1 MTHRRIAMTGPY
13 AAAVYGL
20 DGFKD
25 IDWPQLWCAPIG
37 GQSGE
42 RVVRTRR
49 WDTPV
54 EVADVQLCPIETVVR
69 HLNAVPLDLIRAS
82 DGLAPLDR
90 IELAVEHALRDGAN
104 VRAAR
109 GGAPGDKML
118 HAVLQRRGNVVPTE
132 SYAETRA
139 VQLLRTWGVVP
150 WRQIPIFRQG
160 RIEFRADF
168 MIPFKWQRRPETI
181 RASMGVLVEVDS
193 REFHEGQFER
203 DHRRGAVYNGLGYH
217 WITVTPNQIE
227 HEPALV
233 RRSLGG
239 ALTRAGSD
247 LLPSIDSR
255 VKAQRPARKGA
266 KAVASPRQ

>member
-37 GQSGE
+37 GESGE

-49 WDTPV
+49 WETPV
-54 EVADVQLCPIETVVR
+54 EVADVRLCPIETVVR
-69 HLNAVPLDLIRAS
+69 HLNAVPLDLVRAA

-109 GGAPGDKML
+109 GRAPGDQML
-118 HAVLQRRGNVVPTE
+118 HEVLQRRGNVVPTE

-139 VQLLRTWGVVP
+139 VQLLRTWDLVP
-150 WRQIPIFRQG
+150 WRQIPILRRG
-160 RIEFRADF
+160 RIDFRADF
-168 MIPFKWQRRPETI
+168 MIPFRQQRRPETI
-181 RASMGVLVEVDS
+181 RASMGLLVEVDS
-193 REFHEGQFER
+193 RQFHEGQFER
-203 DHRRGAVYNGLGYH
+203 DHRRGAVYNELGYH

-227 HEPALV
+227 HEPGLV
-233 RRSLGG
+233 RRSLAG
-239 ALTRAGSD
+239 ALQRAGCD
-247 LLPSIDSR
+247 LLAPADSR
-255 VKAQRPARKGA
+255 ERSQGFAHKGSM
-266 KAVASPRQ
+266 AVTKSG

>member
-25 IDWPQLWCAPIG
+25 IDWPELWCAPIG
-37 GQSGE
+37 GESGD
-42 RVVRTRR
+42 RIVRTRR

-54 EVADVQLCPIETVVR
+54 EVADVRLCPIETVLR
-69 HLNAVPLDLIRAS
+69 HLNAIPLDLLRPT
-82 DGLAPLDR
+82 DRLAPLDR
-90 IELAVEHALRDGAN
+90 VELAVEHALRDGVK

-109 GGAPGDKML
+109 GGGPGDRML
-118 HAVLQRRGNVVPTE
+118 HEVLRRRGNVVPTE
-132 SYAETRA
+132 SYAETRT

-150 WRQIPIFRQG
+150 WRQIPILRRG

-168 MIPFKWQRRPETI
+168 MIPFRQQRRPETI
-181 RASMGVLVEVDS
+181 RASMGILVEVDS

-203 DHRRGAVYNGLGYH
+203 DHRRGAVYNELGYH

-227 HEPALV
+227 QEPDLV
-233 RRSLGG
+233 RRSLAG

-247 LLPSIDSR
+247 RLPAADSR
-255 VKAQRPARKGA
+255 VKSRRPAHNAPG
-266 KAVASPRQ
+266 AVA

>member
-37 GQSGE
+37 GESGE

-49 WDTPV
+49 WETPV

-69 HLNAVPLDLIRAS
+69 HLNAIPLDLVRPA
-82 DGLAPLDR
+82 DR
-90 IELAVEHALRDGAN
+90 IAPIDRVELAVEHALRDG
-104 VRAAR
+104 VKVCAAR
-109 GGAPGDKML
+109 GRGSGDKML
-118 HAVLQRRGNVVPTE
+118 HAVLERRGNVVPTE

-139 VQLLRTWGVVP
+139 VQLLRTWEVVP
-150 WRQIPIFRQG
+150 WRQIPIVRKG

-168 MIPFKWQRRPETI
+168 MIPFARQRRPETI
-181 RASMGVLVEVDS
+181 RASMGLLVEVDS

-203 DHRRGAVYNGLGYH
+203 DHRRGALYNELGYH

-233 RRSLGG
+233 RRSLVG
-239 ALTRAGSD
+239 ALRRAGAG
-247 LLPSIDSR
+247 LAL
-255 VKAQRPARKGA
+255 AA
-266 KAVASPRQ
+266 

>member
-20 DGFKD
+20 DGFRG

-42 RVVRTRR
+42 RVVRTRQ

-54 EVADVQLCPIETVVR
+54 EIGDVRLCSVETVVR
-69 HLNAVPLDLIRAS
+69 HLNAVPLDLLGTA
-82 DGLAPLDR
+82 DR
-90 IELAVEHALRDGAN
+90 IEPVDRVELAVEHALRDGAK
-104 VRAAR
+104 VCVAR

-118 HAVLQRRGNVVPTE
+118 QTVLKRRGNVVPTE

-150 WRQIPIFRQG
+150 WRQIPILRRG

-168 MIPFKWQRRPETI
+168 MIPFSRQRRPETI

-203 DHRRGAVYNGLGYH
+203 DHRRGAVYNELGYH

-227 HEPALV
+227 FEPGLV
-233 RRSLGG
+233 RRSLVG
-239 ALTRAGSD
+239 ALRRAGSD
-247 LLPSIDSR
+247 LPTLVDSR
-255 VKAQRPARKGA
+255 VRSQRPAR
-266 KAVASPRQ
+266 

>member
-37 GQSGE
+37 GESGE

-49 WDTPV
+49 WETPV
-54 EVADVQLCPIETVVR
+54 EVADVRLCPIETVVR
-69 HLNAVPLDLIRAS
+69 HLNAVPRDLVGVS

-90 IELAVEHALRDGAN
+90 IELAVEHALRNGAN

-109 GGAPGDKML
+109 GRAPGDKML
-118 HAVLQRRGNVVPTE
+118 KAVLQRRGNVVPTE

-139 VQLLRTWGVVP
+139 VQLLRTWDVVP
-150 WRQIPIFRQG
+150 WRQIPILRRG

-168 MIPFKWQRRPETI
+168 MIPFRRQRRPEAI
-181 RASMGVLVEVDS
+181 QASMGLLVEVDS

-203 DHRRGAVYNGLGYH
+203 DHRRGALYNELGYH
-217 WITVTPNQIE
+217 WIVVTPNQIE
-227 HEPALV
+227 YEQGLV
-233 RRSLGG
+233 RRSLAG
-239 ALTRAGSD
+239 ALQRAGSH
-247 LLPSIDSR
+247 LLPS
-255 VKAQRPARKGA
+255 A
-266 KAVASPRQ
+266 ASPR